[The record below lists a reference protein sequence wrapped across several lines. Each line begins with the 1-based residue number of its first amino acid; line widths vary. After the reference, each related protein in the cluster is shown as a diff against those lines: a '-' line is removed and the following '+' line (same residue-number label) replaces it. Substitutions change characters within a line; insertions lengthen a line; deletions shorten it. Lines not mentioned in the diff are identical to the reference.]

1 MSNTGSVWMMDHV
14 VCTLFFLIFS
24 LLAAHKVYEQGLRVA
39 SESQGVEAL
48 EIQENCF
55 VTAISLLSLLSP
67 KYQWIVKPED
77 RSIFIIDFVLLFN
90 LIV

>member
-1 MSNTGSVWMMDHV
+1 MGSVWIMLCV
-14 VCTLFFLIFS
+14 LCFFS

-77 RSIFIIDFVLLFN
+77 RSIFIINLVLSFN